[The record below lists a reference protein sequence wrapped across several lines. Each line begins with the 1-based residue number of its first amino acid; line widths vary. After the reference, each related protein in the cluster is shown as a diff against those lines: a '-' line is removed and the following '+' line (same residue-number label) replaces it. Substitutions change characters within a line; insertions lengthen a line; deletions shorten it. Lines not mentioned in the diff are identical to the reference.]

1 MSMQGSL
8 MTHVLP
14 AGLWLRFPASR
25 GAVEGCSTKR
35 ISAPWCGSTAGL
47 AKGMAWLSDA
57 SVSMRLSI
65 MDSNWLRVE
74 AGWSAVEAPDP
85 LGAPRLEWQSMEE
98 WLSESC
104 EGMQSH
110 WEDSSGA
117 RRDARMDCWREA
129 GIYWDADL
137 GGWMALS
144 YVVGSPGAVD
154 GSGKSKSKIDCA
166 RPTPMAL
173 TIWHWDHDMFDA
185 DWRLPELGDRDL
197 LAMCEGMGAGM
208 LELMEQG
215 LSTSHAKPSG
225 DCLSK
230 IRSMGKARRERQILE
245 QESGAGRLGQ
255 GAARV

>member
-1 MSMQGSL
+1 MNN
-8 MTHVLP
+8 VLP
-14 AGLWLRFPASR
+14 AGLWLRFPECKSGVAGS
-25 GAVEGCSTKR
+25 STKR
-35 ISAPWCGSTAGL
+35 ITAPWCGSTAGL
-47 AKGMAWLSDA
+47 AKGLAWLSDA
-57 SVSMRLSI
+57 SVYMDLSR
-65 MDSNWLRVE
+65 MESNWLRVE
-74 AGWSAVEAPDP
+74 SGWSAVEAPEP
-85 LGAPRLEWQSMEE
+85 HGAPALEWQSMAR

-104 EGMQSH
+104 EGMESH

-117 RRDARMDCWREA
+117 RRDARLDCWREA
-129 GIYWDADL
+129 GVYWDPVL

-144 YVVGSPGAVD
+144 YIVGRDRTLEGLGP
-154 GSGKSKSKIDCA
+154 SKSKIDCA

-185 DWRLPELGDRDL
+185 DWRMPELGDREL

-215 LSTSHAKPSG
+215 LAASHAKPSG

-230 IRSMGKARRERQILE
+230 IRAMGRARRERQILE
-245 QESGAGRLGQ
+245 QEAAAGRSGQ